1 MLKARTLTVLINRP
15 IQDVYDFLVEPAN
28 LARWTLVGPGQAE
41 PEEGPLVWSFDG
53 PHGLVLVRFTPRNA
67 FFVLDYSLQSGPH
80 VWQSSSVRLIRNGN
94 GCVLTHTSV
103 QQPLVS
109 DAVFASEEEWLYSG
123 LLVLK
128 TLMETK

>member
-15 IQDVYDFLVEPAN
+15 IDDVYAFLVDPAN
-28 LARWTLVGPGQAE
+28 LARWTLVGPGQPA
-41 PEEGPLVWSFDG
+41 PRSGPLAWRFEGPDG
-53 PHGLVLVRFTPRNA
+53 SVLARFSPPNPYH
-67 FFVLDYSLQSGPH
+67 VLDYSLQSGPH

-109 DAVFASEEEWLYSG
+109 DDAFESELEWLHSD

-128 TLMETK
+128 SLMER